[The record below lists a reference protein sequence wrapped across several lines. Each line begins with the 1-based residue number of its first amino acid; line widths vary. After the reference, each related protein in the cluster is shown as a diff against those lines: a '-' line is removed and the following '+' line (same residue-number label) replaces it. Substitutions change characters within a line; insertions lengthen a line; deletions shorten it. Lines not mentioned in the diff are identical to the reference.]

1 MCLQQAL
8 AAKAVKA
15 DELVDRVYPRPM
27 MSTNK
32 DLGESSGRTS
42 GTASMLQKRS
52 SQATYTNHSV
62 AAKAL
67 RSSAVCGKLYC
78 WRSHTHATNYYE
90 VVGARNQ
97 LNLSTNYYEVVG
109 ARNQLNLFVNS
120 S

>member
-1 MCLQQAL
+1 M
-8 AAKAVKA
+8 
-15 DELVDRVYPRPM
+15 
-27 MSTNK
+27 
-32 DLGESSGRTS
+32 
-42 GTASMLQKRS
+42 
-52 SQATYTNHSV
+52 

-109 ARNQLNLFVNS
+109 ARNQLNLSTNYYEVVGARNQLNLFVNS